1 MGIVNWSIY
10 NRPYFVVRYA
20 SDDRSRAGLKN
31 VHMKRKM
38 GDIYIF
44 NGAWMMQN

>member
-38 GDIYIF
+38 GDTGFF
-44 NGAWMMQN
+44 NGASML